1 LEADFYIWRPIL
13 EGKCS
18 LEAVLSGLVTID
30 DILKLNALM
39 DAMDAYKGYANEQAS
54 KKKG

>member
-54 KKKG
+54 KKK